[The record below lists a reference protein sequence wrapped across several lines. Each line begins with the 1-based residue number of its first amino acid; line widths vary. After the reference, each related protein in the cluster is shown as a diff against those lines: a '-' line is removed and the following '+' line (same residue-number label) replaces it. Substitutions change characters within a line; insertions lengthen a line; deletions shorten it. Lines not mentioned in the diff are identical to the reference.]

1 MQQIRTRVEQG
12 LDMAIVAAGSALNHV
27 AGQGVRAAGKAD
39 QWHAIAERTP
49 HLGNRIGH
57 ITQAIVGVWYGQPQ
71 NVPLFTQGAFKTR
84 PFTLAKIQPQPH
96 GIGHRQNVGENDGG
110 VQIVAR
116 QRLQRHLTGERR
128 VPAQVEK
135 AAGAPAQRAV
145 FRQITPGLTHHPDRR
160 MVGRLAQQR
169 AQKIVVTG
177 SSHGDFDCSMGISGQ
192 KRIMR

>member
-12 LDMAIVAAGSALNHV
+12 LDMAIVAAGSAFNHV
-27 AGQGVRAAGKAD
+27 AGQGVGAAGKAD
-39 QWHAIAERTP
+39 QRHAIIERP
-49 HLGNRIGH
+49 QGLADGVGH
-57 ITQAIVGVWYGQPQ
+57 ITQAIVGVGGGQAQ
-71 NVPLFTQGAFKTR
+71 DVPFFTQGMFKAR
-84 PFTLAKIQPQPH
+84 PFALAEIQPQPH
-96 GIGHRQNVGENDGG
+96 GIGHRQNVGKNDGG

-135 AAGAPAQRAV
+135 AADAPAQRAV
-145 FRQITPGLTHHPDRR
+145 FRQITSGLTHHPDRR

-169 AQKIVVTG
+169 AQKIVVTR
-177 SSHGDFDCSMGISGQ
+177 SSHGNFDCSIGVSGQ